1 MDNGQDGFSAG
12 MPSES
17 NLTPWIERLI
27 GRSLGDM
34 RIHDSTQAGVLAG
47 RLGARAFA
55 VGRDVYVRPELLRPL
70 TPRSVALLAHELTH
84 AAEQTGAAPVT
95 DPGSSGLGLP
105 HAPATFS
112 GPSLS
117 VQRET
122 TGGAQ
127 GAEARAVA
135 VEAAALQAMQQQPA
149 AKGTAPLDPELVAEE
164 VYRRLLRDLRIGQ
177 ERGAHR

>member
-1 MDNGQDGFSAG
+1 MAESNTGFPGG
-12 MPSES
+12 MPDES

-27 GRSLGDM
+27 GRSLGDV
-34 RIHDSTQAGVLAG
+34 RIHDSTQAGALAG

-70 TPRSVALLAHELTH
+70 TPRSVSLLAHELTH

-95 DPGSSGLGLP
+95 TPSAVGLGLP
-105 HAPATFS
+105 HAPVGAA
-112 GPSLS
+112 PA
-117 VQRET
+117 VQRVE
-122 TGGAQ
+122 GGGGSQ

-135 VEAAALQAMQQQPA
+135 VEAAALQALQAPSGPRGA
-149 AKGTAPLDPELVAEE
+149 AAPDLDVIAEA
-164 VYRRLLRDLRIGQ
+164 VYQRMLRDLRIGQ